1 MTTRAKITAYITQ
14 DLADALKR
22 LAAIK
27 DRSVSD
33 VIEDAIAGSLA
44 NAGRE
49 AEHAAIMARLDLI
62 TRRLG
67 AIEKGQET
75 HFELSSHAA
84 RFAMS
89 MAPDIPEL
97 DRATLN
103 TRGAERFRNVVGAI
117 ISRLASGRSVWREHF
132 VPGPDG
138 GLLAGAT
145 SAPAPAMAGVAA
157 E

>member
-1 MTTRAKITAYITQ
+1 MSTRAKITAYITQ

-22 LAAIK
+22 VAAIK

-33 VIEDAIAGSLA
+33 IVEDAIASAFA

-49 AEHAAIMARLDLI
+49 AEHAALMARLEMI

-67 AIEKGQET
+67 VIEKGQET
-75 HFELSSHAA
+75 HFELTSHAT

-89 MAPDIPEL
+89 MAPEIPEA
-97 DRATLN
+97 DRSALN
-103 TRGAERFRNVVGAI
+103 ARGAERFRNVIDAI
-117 ISRLASGRSVWREHF
+117 VARLSSGRSIWRERF
-132 VPGPDG
+132 AQGPET
-138 GLLAGAT
+138 AGAG
-145 SAPAPAMAGVAA
+145 APLPARGVAA

>member
-14 DLADALKR
+14 DLADSLKR
-22 LAAIK
+22 VAAIK
-27 DRSVSD
+27 DRCVSD
-33 VIEDAIAGSLA
+33 IIEDAIAGAFA
-44 NAGRE
+44 NAGGE
-49 AEHAAIMARLDLI
+49 AEHAAIMARLETI

-67 AIEKGQET
+67 AIEKGQEA

-89 MAPDIPEL
+89 VAPDIPES
-97 DRATLN
+97 DRVRLN

-117 ISRLASGRSVWREHF
+117 VSRLASGRSVWREHF
-132 VPGPDG
+132 VPAPDTGPI
-138 GLLAGAT
+138 AIPTVAPSQAT
-145 SAPAPAMAGVAA
+145 QGVAA